1 MYKRQSQE
9 DGADIFWPGYVDAI
23 ANLVL
28 NLLFMLTIMIVA
40 VFMFALELSRH
51 KEISP
56 SVTAADSTLP
66 TPSAALDKDN
76 KQLQVNVDQI
86 VQQKDAEIQ
95 NLQQQLQAMQLQ
107 SLVKDNSSGK
117 QKIVIA
123 KTPLAKPDKDLD
135 RAVDSGSGV
144 VVSFENDAVT
154 LSAPESETLRNTLAT
169 IALNGSAKISVTVP
183 KGFSEAKRIG
193 FYRAMAVRNQLIE
206 MKVPADK
213 IDVVI
218 TEGAASANN
227 ARVLVTSR

>member
-1 MYKRQSQE
+1 MSIETSQE

-51 KEISP
+51 KENSAA
-56 SVTAADSTLP
+56 VTAAESSLP
-66 TPSAALDKDN
+66 TPVAALETEN
-76 KQLQVNVDQI
+76 RQTQVNEI
-86 VQQKDAEIQ
+86 VQQKDAQIQ
-95 NLQQQLQAMQLQ
+95 QLQQQLQAAQQ
-107 SLVKDNSSGK
+107 QALVKNTISGK
-117 QKIVIA
+117 QKVVIA
-123 KTPLAKPDKDLD
+123 KTPLPQPDKELE
-135 RAVDSGSGV
+135 RTADSGSGV

-154 LSAPESETLRNTLAT
+154 LSSSEAETLRNTLAA
-169 IALNGSAKISVTVP
+169 IAANRSAKISVTVP
-183 KGFSEAKRIG
+183 KGFSEAKRLG

-218 TEGAASANN
+218 TEGPASANN